1 MEKKKNKRAK
11 TSKQLIRYNNCI
23 LPQLNS
29 NTPLIYKQKRSKLS
43 SAEQNKKFK
52 LDSKKFKVSINKKKE
67 QIFSLEKKC
76 EILKDQN
83 KFNDEIIKEMLTTNN
98 KDNKDNINK
107 KQKTKTFEIT
117 NYNIKR
123 DINIVKDYKEN
134 KKILENV
141 KNQYIMGK
149 IENKKIKNEIEIL
162 DEDIKDI
169 ENKIN
174 QKKNDIFNIKNKI
187 KITEKNS
194 ELIEELRNKKNELE
208 KQLKEKNG

>member
-83 KFNDEIIKEMLTTNN
+83 KFNDEIIKEMLTTNS

-174 QKKNDIFNIKNKI
+174 QKKNDIFNIFI
-187 KITEKNS
+187 
-194 ELIEELRNKKNELE
+194 
-208 KQLKEKNG
+208 